1 MTEALKE
8 VVEQI
13 QHLAEQLGPAE
24 QETYAQAL
32 KQKLAEL
39 EEEREWDAL
48 VSSPRSQ
55 SFLEKLSAEIDRK
68 IAAGEF
74 EDGSYFIPQTYLPEL
89 L

>member
-32 KQKLAEL
+32 LERLKEL

-48 VSSPRSQ
+48 VSSPKSQ
-55 SFLEKLSAEIDRK
+55 AFLEKLSAEIDEQ
-68 IAAGEF
+68 IAAGKIHDLDE
-74 EDGSYFIPQTYLPEL
+74 IL
-89 L
+89 

>member
-13 QHLAEQLGPAE
+13 QHLAEQLNPAE
-24 QETYAQAL
+24 QETFAHAL

-48 VSSPRSQ
+48 VSTPASQ
-55 SFLEKLSAEIDRK
+55 AFLERLSAEIDRK
-68 IAAGEF
+68 IAVGEF
-74 EDGSYFIPQTYLPEL
+74 EEGGWEV
-89 L
+89 

>member
-13 QHLAEQLGPAE
+13 QYLAGQLGPEE
-24 QETYAQAL
+24 QDVVAQAL
-32 KQKLAEL
+32 LERLKEL

-48 VSSPRSQ
+48 VSTPKSQ
-55 SFLEKLSAEIDRK
+55 AFLEKLSAEIDRK

-74 EDGSYFIPQTYLPEL
+74 EEGGWEL
-89 L
+89 

>member
-24 QETYAQAL
+24 QETFAHAL

-48 VSSPRSQ
+48 VSTPKSQ
-55 SFLEKLSAEIDRK
+55 AFLEKLSAEIDKK

-74 EDGSYFIPQTYLPEL
+74 DEGGWEV
-89 L
+89 